1 MKLLSALICGWVF
14 AVGLGLSGMTQP
26 AKVIG
31 FLDVTGDWDPT
42 LMFVMGGAVMLG
54 LVTFP
59 LVLKRHTPLLAE
71 TFVVPDNTKRIDV
84 KLLSGAALF
93 GVGWGLSGYCPGPAL
108 VSIVTG
114 NLSVIVFF
122 ISMLIGLAIGQRL
135 ALKN

>member
-93 GVGWGLSGYCPGPAL
+93 GVGWGMSGYCPGPAL